1 MNSHF
6 QFLYLSGP
14 LSQLS
19 VYPLP
24 QPHLPQRTGSPETV
38 STEMRRIN
46 DRAAL
51 LGSHNDCAMKGWHSH
66 VHCLTLLSIKE
77 FPALYSYSLCV
88 PEVVPSN
95 LFMAQS
101 IALLF
106 EKGWFYLFKQSL
118 HFFYVK

>member
-1 MNSHF
+1 
-6 QFLYLSGP
+6 
-14 LSQLS
+14 
-19 VYPLP
+19 
-24 QPHLPQRTGSPETV
+24 
-38 STEMRRIN
+38 MRRIN
-46 DRAAL
+46 DTEAL
-51 LGSHNDCAMKGWHSH
+51 LGSYSDCTMKGWHSH

-77 FPALYSYSLCV
+77 FPALYNYSLCV

-106 EKGWFYLFKQSL
+106 EEGCFYLLNRSL